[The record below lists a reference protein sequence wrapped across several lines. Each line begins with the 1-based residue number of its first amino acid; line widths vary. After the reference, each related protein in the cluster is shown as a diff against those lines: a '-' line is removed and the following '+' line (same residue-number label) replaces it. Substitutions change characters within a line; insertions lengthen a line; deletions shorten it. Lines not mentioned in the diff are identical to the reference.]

1 MTNITPDSIFTRII
15 KGEIPCYKLY
25 EDELVI
31 AFLDINPVR
40 RGHTLIIPKVQV
52 DYFVDVPSN
61 YYQAVFSAAQKLAPA
76 IQKALSVNRIGLS
89 VVGTEV
95 PHFHLHLIPIEK
107 GEVGGIRQIGDQLE
121 LAEQAEAIRLIFSQ
135 AQILG

>member
-1 MTNITPDSIFTRII
+1 MTNVTPDSIFTRII

-40 RGHTLIIPKVQV
+40 LGHTLIIPKVQV

-61 YYQAVFSAAQKLAPA
+61 YYQAVFAAAQRLAPA
-76 IQKALSVNRIGLS
+76 IQIALLVNRIGLS

-95 PHFHLHLIPIEK
+95 PHFHLHLIPIEEN
-107 GEVGGIRQIGDQLE
+107 GLEGARQKCDHSQLS
-121 LAEQAEAIRLIFSQ
+121 IQ
-135 AQILG
+135 AQKIKLVLDQA

>member
-1 MTNITPDSIFTRII
+1 MTIPDTIFTKII

-40 RGHTLIIPKVQV
+40 LGHTLIIPKIQV

-61 YYQAVFSAAQKLAPA
+61 YYQAVFALAQRLAPV

-95 PHFHLHLIPIEK
+95 PHFHLHLVPIEE

-121 LAEQAEAIRLIFSQ
+121 LTKQVEAIRLIFSQ
-135 AQILG
+135 AQIPG